1 MYNIYCLSKKLFKN
15 MLRLNQ
21 IWEVFSF
28 YAGHNSIISSDICI
42 IKIIVVAIAIIINI
56 FIIKYNMSTFPQS
69 SKPVILKPANSSH
82 YKDNE

>member
-1 MYNIYCLSKKLFKN
+1 MYNIYCLSKKLSKN

-56 FIIKYNMSTFPQS
+56 FIINYNM
-69 SKPVILKPANSSH
+69 
-82 YKDNE
+82 

>member
-1 MYNIYCLSKKLFKN
+1 MYNIYCLSKKLSKN

-28 YAGHNSIISSDICI
+28 HAGHNSIISSDICI

-56 FIIKYNMSTFPQS
+56 FIIKYNM
-69 SKPVILKPANSSH
+69 
-82 YKDNE
+82 

>member
-1 MYNIYCLSKKLFKN
+1 

-42 IKIIVVAIAIIINI
+42 IKIIAIAIIINI
-56 FIIKYNMSTFPQS
+56 FIINYNM
-69 SKPVILKPANSSH
+69 
-82 YKDNE
+82 

>member
-1 MYNIYCLSKKLFKN
+1 

-56 FIIKYNMSTFPQS
+56 FIINYNM
-69 SKPVILKPANSSH
+69 
-82 YKDNE
+82 